1 MMTKQKERIEE
12 KKKELLKLTNEFSS
26 QFLNKEYEELIEKLI
41 NKMARKREV
50 PFLSGRIEIWAA
62 AVIHA
67 LGSINFLF
75 DKSTQ
80 PYASAS
86 DICEYFG
93 TKQNTTSQ
101 KSKKIRDM
109 FNMNYFDSDFSIK
122 SVIQASPFN
131 DLSILNGLFV
141 SQDIFD
147 DPQVEIE
154 EWEIQVAQVLGVNGL
169 QRGNT
174 YKVSYLKKTLI
185 VNEKSLMG
193 FYQYLMEQMIFPFT
207 AIYEEEIGPL
217 EIAEIE
223 VICIHLD
230 QEMKVDEN
238 YGILVECSVGGEKVI
253 LPLASFKLDEGH
265 MNFKWIDLY
274 QEWFWSYR

>member
-1 MMTKQKERIEE
+1 MTKPKEKIEE
-12 KKKELLKLTNEFSS
+12 KKKELLKLTKEFSS

-67 LGSINFLF
+67 LGTINFLF
-75 DKSTQ
+75 DKSAQ
-80 PYASAS
+80 PFVPVT
-86 DICEYFG
+86 DILEYFG
-93 TKQNTTSQ
+93 TKQSTTSQ

-122 SVIQASPFN
+122 SIIQDSPFN
-131 DLSILNGLFV
+131 DLSILNGLYV

-154 EWEIQVAQVLGVNGL
+154 EWEIQAAQILGISGL
-169 QRGNT
+169 ETGKE
-174 YKVSYLKKTLI
+174 YKVSYMEKLFI
-185 VNEKSLMG
+185 VKETSLMS

-207 AIYEEEIGPL
+207 AIYEEEVGPS

-223 VICIHLD
+223 VNCIRLD

-238 YGILVECSVGGEKVI
+238 YGVLVECSLGSEKII

-265 MNFKWIDLY
+265 KNFRWIDLY